1 MALGNTRENGVRT
14 LVITRV
20 ARSAAITKR
29 RLHVRQYGP
38 NYLKDNKSGGRGV
51 PVRSIRAIPHTSKI
65 SLFFRDNR
73 IILFRTLADGHAL
86 FHVCFVRRNVRTR
99 FTWSSIPNAKIE
111 QANAA
116 GD

>member
-38 NYLKDNKSGGRGV
+38 NYLKDNKSGGRGDRVFPFQAFPSISTDNTKAPAAQAYLLLDASEPFRYV
-51 PVRSIRAIPHTSKI
+51 PSTICK
-65 SLFFRDNR
+65 
-73 IILFRTLADGHAL
+73 
-86 FHVCFVRRNVRTR
+86 
-99 FTWSSIPNAKIE
+99 
-111 QANAA
+111 
-116 GD
+116 

>member
-38 NYLKDNKSGGRGV
+38 NYLKDNKSGGRGEIRTHERLATL
-51 PVRSIRAIPHTSKI
+51 PVFKTGALNHSA
-65 SLFFRDNR
+65 
-73 IILFRTLADGHAL
+73 TLPTKQYQS
-86 FHVCFVRRNVRTR
+86 F
-99 FTWSSIPNAKIE
+99 S
-111 QANAA
+111 
-116 GD
+116 